1 MSGFEIKDRR
11 GMGRTP
17 SGLYVANDAD
27 VARMR
32 AAGMTL
38 PVNPVRARLTAKQV
52 VSDIGEARSSRES
65 AANIANRAIAAEM
78 RRKANANGQRTAA
91 NMQMVLPKMRQPLSS
106 LMDKGIPFNTQDADE
121 LIELRRWCRVFYATH
136 DLVPLLVDIYS
147 TFPVQGLEFKSKDPK
162 IDEFYTDMF
171 MNELNYED
179 FLPNGLM
186 REYYTVGEVNAFSH
200 FNEELG
206 TWGSEEILD
215 PDTLRVSN
223 SLFVEEERVQWLVKD
238 LVDSLREASDPTTES
253 PSERLERQYQYRML
267 IQHYPSIVKAAM
279 QDDGLDMSNALVS
292 RMVNKAT
299 WTDTRGTPIM
309 LRSFRTLMLEESL
322 HAAEDAICVPAG
334 TPVLTETGVSCIE
347 DIRAGDRVL
356 THRGRYREVV
366 RPMAR
371 QADEPGVTIRW
382 WYDRPLTL
390 TGEHPVY
397 VRRPINRP
405 SRYHMHEHREWSEG
419 FIPAREVQTYD
430 QVLHPSSPDSG
441 KEYVSIWEHL
451 DQSEWVTYDPA
462 DEALGLSGHAFYQA
476 AQGQSRRAMVRA
488 IHKHVVG
495 HAAPG
500 DVIRGAW
507 MNHTTRPYL
516 STEFKLTE
524 DFLWLIG
531 LHVAD
536 GCADHKSVR
545 ITLGEGET
553 HLADRAIRVFRDV
566 FGVQAR
572 LSHMGH
578 RSDGSSIKA
587 ISVQVHNIVLAKFFR
602 AMCGAKDTKRFPS
615 WAFGLTERQG
625 AAMAEGWLDGD
636 GCTDEVRTLGT
647 SAYRHLQESAAWLI
661 RRAGGVTSVFS
672 GQAEVR
678 KGWTGGSVTTVKTP
692 RRASPAEQGGYWA
705 EVRSVDH
712 HQVTETV
719 YNLEVDEDHSYCAP
733 IAVHNCDRLY
743 APMILATLGI
753 ENMGDGQPWIPDQA
767 ALDELRDDI
776 QAALAGDFKVIT
788 HNMGLQITS
797 VFGRESV
804 PNLSND
810 YDRCDAKVMQA
821 WGIGQSLIMGGTGGG
836 GTYASS
842 AINREVCEQLMKNA
856 QDKAKAHLK
865 KRMEIIAEAQEHYDY
880 ELKGGVRKPIYRE
893 VEQYNEET
901 GEKEIV
907 RVPKLLTP
915 EPNFATLNLRDE
927 STERAFI
934 TQLKQLGVPISDGF
948 LALNVQVDFTQ
959 ELEKQA
965 EESYAKGL
973 AQSQAMDKLQK
984 RLDADGLPYPA
995 ELVQFLSATL
1005 TLRQQ
1010 LAQTETLDTQNK
1022 MMDQQMA
1029 QASPAGQ
1036 LGLLPGTTMQP
1047 LAGAGMM
1054 QALGADPTQA
1064 GLPPGQGGDVDP
1076 AAAQQS
1082 AAGLADGAMSQAEPV
1097 TDPSAGGG
1105 MQMAASF
1112 HGPEMRGP
1120 QMAPPGGAAPDPLP
1134 EIPGGDMEVA
1144 RNRSLNRPPE
1154 SDEQRGTMPKVSR
1167 IVVADK
1173 KNLEDLM
1180 LFTGNTDLKIGDRV
1194 ELERDPMA
1202 VEVGP
1207 SSYRHSHKVSRERV
1221 KQAIRRREILAM
1233 GNPTVAQLVIDPDF
1247 WFTVQMGAY
1256 QGQVIAD
1263 WPEIQ
1268 AGGAPESR
1276 KILEE
1281 AVEQYEEITGT
1292 EPQW

>member
-1 MSGFEIKDRR
+1 MSGFEINDRR
-11 GMGRTP
+11 GTRTP
-17 SGLYVANDAD
+17 SSIYVATDSD

-52 VSDIGEARSSRES
+52 VSDIGEARASRES

-78 RRKANANGQRTAA
+78 RRKANGQRTAA
-91 NMQMVLPKMRQPLSS
+91 NMQMVLPKMRQPLGS
-106 LMDKGIPFNTQDADE
+106 LMDKGIPFNTQDTEE
-121 LIELRRWCRVFYATH
+121 LIELRRWCRIFYATH
-136 DLVPLLVDIYS
+136 SLVPLLVDIYS

-162 IDEFYTDMF
+162 IDEFYTSMF
-171 MNELNYED
+171 MDELNYED

-186 REYYTVGEVNAFSH
+186 REYYTVGEVNAFAH

-253 PSERLERQYQYRML
+253 PSERLERQYQYQML
-267 IQHYPSIVKAAM
+267 IRHYPSIVKAAM

-299 WTDTRGTPIM
+299 WTDTRGTPVM
-309 LRSFRTLMLEESL
+309 LRCFRTLMLEESL
-322 HAAEDAICVPAG
+322 HAAEDAV
-334 TPVLTETGVSCIE
+334 
-347 DIRAGDRVL
+347 
-356 THRGRYREVV
+356 
-366 RPMAR
+366 
-371 QADEPGVTIRW
+371 
-382 WYDRPLTL
+382 
-390 TGEHPVY
+390 
-397 VRRPINRP
+397 
-405 SRYHMHEHREWSEG
+405 
-419 FIPAREVQTYD
+419 
-430 QVLHPSSPDSG
+430 
-441 KEYVSIWEHL
+441 
-451 DQSEWVTYDPA
+451 
-462 DEALGLSGHAFYQA
+462 
-476 AQGQSRRAMVRA
+476 
-488 IHKHVVG
+488 
-495 HAAPG
+495 
-500 DVIRGAW
+500 
-507 MNHTTRPYL
+507 
-516 STEFKLTE
+516 
-524 DFLWLIG
+524 
-531 LHVAD
+531 
-536 GCADHKSVR
+536 
-545 ITLGEGET
+545 
-553 HLADRAIRVFRDV
+553 
-566 FGVQAR
+566 
-572 LSHMGH
+572 
-578 RSDGSSIKA
+578 
-587 ISVQVHNIVLAKFFR
+587 
-602 AMCGAKDTKRFPS
+602 
-615 WAFGLTERQG
+615 
-625 AAMAEGWLDGD
+625 
-636 GCTDEVRTLGT
+636 
-647 SAYRHLQESAAWLI
+647 
-661 RRAGGVTSVFS
+661 
-672 GQAEVR
+672 
-678 KGWTGGSVTTVKTP
+678 
-692 RRASPAEQGGYWA
+692 
-705 EVRSVDH
+705 
-712 HQVTETV
+712 
-719 YNLEVDEDHSYCAP
+719 
-733 IAVHNCDRLY
+733 CDRLY

-753 ENMGDGQPWIPDQA
+753 ENLGDGHPWIPDQA

-776 QAALAGDFKVIT
+776 QAAISGDFKVIT

-810 YDRCDAKVMQA
+810 YDRCSANIMQSF
-821 WGIGQSLIMGGTGGG
+821 GIGQSLIMGGTGGG

-842 AINREVCEQLMKNA
+842 AINREVCEQLMKNS
-856 QDKAKAHLK
+856 QDKAKWHLK

-893 VEQYNEET
+893 VEEYNEET

-907 RVPKLLTP
+907 RVPKLLIP
-915 EPNFATLNLRDE
+915 EPQFATLNLRDE
-927 STERAFI
+927 ATERAFI

-973 AQSQAMDKLQK
+973 AQAQAMDKLQK

-1054 QALGADPTQA
+1054 QALGADPTAA

-1076 AAAQQS
+1076 EAAAES
-1082 AAGLADGAMSQAEPV
+1082 AQGLQDGAMSQPEVMTGEQPV
-1097 TDPSAGGG
+1097 GG

-1112 HGPEMRGP
+1112 HGPRMNGP
-1120 QMAPPGGAAPDPLP
+1120 AMAPPGGAAPDPLP
-1134 EIPGGDMEVA
+1134 ESPGGDVTEVA
-1144 RNRSLNRPPE
+1144 RNRSMNRPEE
-1154 SDEQRGTMPKVSR
+1154 SDEQRGSMPKVSR
-1167 IVVADK
+1167 VVMVTEANIKDIQDITE
-1173 KNLEDLM
+1173 NP
-1180 LFTGNTDLKIGDRV
+1180 KIEVGQQV
-1194 ELERDPMA
+1194 VLERDPMA

-1207 SSYRHSHKVSRERV
+1207 SSLRHSHRVSRDRV
-1221 KQAIRRREILAM
+1221 KKAVRRREILAM
-1233 GNPTVAQLVIDPDF
+1233 GNPSVAELVMDPDF
-1247 WFTVQMGAY
+1247 WFTVQMA
-1256 QGQVIAD
+1256 QFEGQIMAD

-1276 KILEE
+1276 KILDE
-1281 AVEQYEEITGT
+1281 ALEQYEDITGT